1 MKSIKQGLIIFA
13 FLFVITGLVYPIVV
27 TLIGQIAFNKQA
39 NGSMIYNNNHIP
51 IASKLIGQPFQS
63 PDFFW
68 PRPSSTPDFPYNA
81 LASGGSN
88 LGPTNPELIKRVQE
102 RIKYLRE
109 NDLKGRIPS
118 CLVLGSGSGL
128 DPDITP
134 SAALAQIPR
143 ISKYTHIPVNVLTEL
158 VEKHTK
164 KRQLGF
170 LGADRVNVVELNL
183 ALIEVKK
190 QYDRR

>member
-1 MKSIKQGLIIFA
+1 MKNIKQGFIVFV
-13 FLFVITGLVYPIVV
+13 FLFIITGVMYPMII
-27 TLIGQIAFNKQA
+27 TLIGQIAFNKQV
-39 NGSMIYNNNHIP
+39 NGSLIYNNNHIP
-51 IASKLIGQPFQS
+51 IASELIGQPFQS
-63 PDFFW
+63 PNFFW

-88 LGPTNPELIKRVQE
+88 LGPTNTELIKRVQE

-109 NDLKGRIPS
+109 NDLKGRVPS

-143 ISKYTHIPVNVLTEL
+143 ISKYTHIPKNVLTEL
-158 VEKHTK
+158 VEKHIK

-170 LGADRVNVVELNL
+170 LGSDSVNVVELNL
-183 ALIEVKK
+183 ALIGAKK
-190 QYDRR
+190 QYGRR